1 MKFVSPILL
10 SVFASFANAESNMML
25 CATGVEDGKDLFP
38 VKAAVELSEHWS
50 IEYRLTSKVL
60 NNTDAGKSYLLYQ
73 CGTPIPEDAD
83 QFDEVVQIPIT
94 SHGLEYTTFIPFIEL
109 LGKRTEIAA
118 MGGQASWVYSPCL
131 KQRISNDDVTMISSL
146 SNSTLVELSEVDY
159 ASMPLFVGV
168 GTSTL
173 FSDFE
178 ISEWK
183 ETNTLA
189 IFEWIKFFSVFFNLE
204 DTANTIFD
212 EAKNRVDCARE
223 NAAILATDSK
233 PVVLWGS
240 YSSYCNGWSVANS
253 CPNYYC
259 ELADTCG
266 AELLVSGEGTYNEL
280 CFANYLSTEEFVAL
294 GKDADVWIYP
304 DGNVETILVEYADAL
319 KDFRSVKNNMV
330 WDVAGQTMDAWFA
343 DRKTEPDTLIQD
355 FCSVVGNENPTSLFP
370 HQLTFLRHL
379 DDAMGSPA
387 VCVDETAS
395 LEKLGSQC
403 TLIESVPSPTESP
416 KEDTTKAPEDEHK
429 DDKDDHSGHDHDD
442 EDHDGEK
449 PPADS
454 PADDKDSGV
463 GSLTASFIIAAMA
476 VVIATLI

>member
-1 MKFVSPILL
+1 MKFASTILL
-10 SVFASFANAESNMML
+10 SSLASFATAESNMMM

-38 VKAAVELSEHWS
+38 IKAAVEFSEHWS

-60 NNTDAGKSYLLYQ
+60 KNTNAGKSYLLYQ
-73 CGTPIPEDAD
+73 CGTPIPQDAD
-83 QFDEVVQIPIT
+83 QFDEVVEIPIT

-109 LGKRTEIAA
+109 LGKRTDIAA
-118 MGGQASWVYSPCL
+118 MAGQESWVYSPCL
-131 KQRISNDDVTMISSL
+131 KKRIGNDDVTMISSIA
-146 SNSTLVELSEVDY
+146 NSSLVELSGVDY
-159 ASMPLFVGV
+159 ASIPLFVGV

-178 ISEWK
+178 ISEFM
-183 ETNTLA
+183 ETGTLA

-212 EAKNRVDCARE
+212 EAKNRVECARE

-240 YSSYCNGWSVANS
+240 YSSYCGGWDVAKK

-259 ELADTCG
+259 ELAATCG
-266 AELLVSGEGTYNEL
+266 AELLLSVNGTYNEL
-280 CFANYLSTEEFVAL
+280 CFANYMSTEEFVAF
-294 GKDADVWIYP
+294 GKDADMWIYS
-304 DGNVETILVEYADAL
+304 DGNVDGILVEYADVL

-355 FCSVVGNENPTSLFP
+355 FCSVVGHENPTSLFP

-379 DDAMGSPA
+379 DDAIGSPA
-387 VCVDETAS
+387 VCVDETAP

-403 TLIESVPSPTESP
+403 TLIEPVPSPTESP
-416 KEDTTKAPEDEHK
+416 KEDTTKAPEDDHDDHK
-429 DDKDDHSGHDHDD
+429 DDKDDDN
-442 EDHDGEK
+442 
-449 PPADS
+449 
-454 PADDKDSGV
+454 KDSGV
-463 GSLTASFIIAAMA
+463 GNLAVGSVIAATA
-476 VVIATLI
+476 AAIAALI